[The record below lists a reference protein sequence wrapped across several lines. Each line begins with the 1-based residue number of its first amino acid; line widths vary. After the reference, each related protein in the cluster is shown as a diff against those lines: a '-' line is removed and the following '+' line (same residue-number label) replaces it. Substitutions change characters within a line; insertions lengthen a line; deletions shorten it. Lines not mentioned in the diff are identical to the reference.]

1 MSVLEKSL
9 YRHCH
14 PKEAHHT
21 IIIGLTVILQTMN
34 ADIWTVNGANSR
46 KGWVGRETFV
56 FLIVK
61 TIKSVSIHCLYMG
74 SVMLLQL

>member
-1 MSVLEKSL
+1 MEQTVEK
-9 YRHCH
+9 
-14 PKEAHHT
+14 
-21 IIIGLTVILQTMN
+21 G
-34 ADIWTVNGANSR
+34 
-46 KGWVGRETFV
+46 GWVGKPLS